1 MRGLA
6 AGIHALGVQSL
17 RAAYEAGR
25 VSVVAAVDHYLARI
39 DRFDPVLKSFT
50 FVDADGARAAAL
62 TSADRFEAGTARA
75 LEGVPVAIKANIDVA
90 GWPVTGGIGAW
101 RDRRPE
107 ADAVV
112 IRRLR
117 DAGAILLG
125 LTNMH
130 EGALGATT
138 DNPFYG
144 QTQNPYRPGFTPG
157 GSSGGSAAAVAAGL
171 CAAALGTD
179 TLGSIRIPASW
190 CGIAGLKPG
199 PGRVPTE
206 GLIHL
211 VERWDAIGPLAR
223 SVADCAA
230 LFAVLADSHGSRQ
243 VGRVALLSTAPTPTA
258 PGVETD
264 PAVDAALR
272 LSVSL
277 LQGLGVRVDETSARI
292 DHEAVRMAGFM
303 EASAEAGARFG
314 ATAAAMPQGFSPT
327 FRTYLDFATTLDP
340 AARAQGRKTIESVA
354 TELRAQLK
362 LADAILLPVTPGGA
376 FAHGTQGPATLADFT
391 ALANFA
397 GLPALALPAGWTED
411 GLPVGVQLIA
421 RSGED
426 EALLALGT
434 RLESALNAWQPPV
447 DYR

>member
-6 AGIHALGVQSL
+6 AGIHALGVRSL
-17 RAAYEAGR
+17 TAAFEAGR

-39 DRFDPVLKSFT
+39 ERFDPELKAFT
-50 FVDADGARAAAL
+50 FVDAEGARAAARA
-62 TSADRFEAGTARA
+62 SADRYEAGTARA

-101 RDRRPE
+101 RDRR
-107 ADAVV
+107 AAGDAAAVS
-112 IRRLR
+112 RLR

-144 QTQNPYRPGFTPG
+144 QTQNPYRAVFTPG

-179 TLGSIRIPASW
+179 TLGSIRIPAGW

-199 PGRVPTE
+199 PGRVPAE

-211 VERWDAIGPLAR
+211 VQRWDVIGPLGR
-223 SVADCAA
+223 SVADCSA
-230 LFAVLADSHGSRQ
+230 LFDVLADAHEARIAT
-243 VGRVALLSTAPTPTA
+243 RVAALSTS
-258 PGVETD
+258 PGIETD

-272 LSVSL
+272 LSVRL
-277 LQGLGVRVDETSARI
+277 LEGLGLRVDARKARI
-292 DHEAVRMAGFM
+292 DHEAVRLVGFV
-303 EASAEAGARFG
+303 EASAEARATFG
-314 ATAAAMPQGFSPT
+314 AAAITTPQGFSPA
-327 FRTYLDFATTLDP
+327 FHTYLDFAAGLSP
-340 AARAQGRKTIESVA
+340 AARAQGLKTIESVA
-354 TELRAQLK
+354 TELRAQLQ
-362 LADAILLPVTPGGA
+362 LADAILLPVTPGPA
-376 FAHGTQGPATLADFT
+376 FAHGEHGPATLADFT

-397 GLPALALPAGWTED
+397 GLPALALLAGWTSD
-411 GLPVGVQLIA
+411 GLPVGVQLIGRA
-421 RSGED
+421 GED
-426 EALLALGT
+426 ETLLALGAK
-434 RLESALNAWQPPV
+434 LEAALNAWQPPTAF
-447 DYR
+447 R